1 MKKILYYVTDH
12 GKGHATRS
20 IAIIQ
25 EILKHNIEVV
35 VRNTNAIKFFKQS
48 LPDVKTIVGKTDVGS
63 SIKKDG
69 FSIDKNETIKNQINW
84 IHDFEKNLLNEKQI
98 VNKINPDL
106 IVSDISVIPFLVS
119 KQLSVPSIAISNF
132 SWFDVLNFLPS
143 TELTKLKIAYD
154 AADLAIQL
162 PLGTSMNHFNN
173 KIKVGVVSRTSN
185 LSKEQFNKIF
195 RMNGYK
201 YSVVFALSGSN
212 FRVSYKKSKNVK
224 VFTMNTKVEESLEHD
239 DYTNLI
245 NGNDLVSNSDLV
257 ICKCGYGVIS
267 ECLTSGVP
275 FYYIVD
281 DQHLEQKS
289 ISQDL
294 ERMGLTNRITL
305 SDINDIVLSQDKL
318 ESLKSLHEPNDVN
331 NVVNKLI
338 EFIKN

>member
-1 MKKILYYVTDH
+1 VKKILYYVTDH

-25 EILKHNIEVV
+25 EILKHDIEVV
-35 VRNTNAIKFFKQS
+35 VRNTNAVKFFKQS
-48 LPDVKTIVGKTDVGS
+48 LPDVKTILGKTDVGS
-63 SIKKDG
+63 AIKKDG
-69 FSIDKNETIKNQINW
+69 FSIDKNETIKNQVNW
-84 IHDFEKNLLNEKQI
+84 IQNFKKKILDETQI

-106 IVSDISVIPFLVS
+106 IVSDISALPFLVS
-119 KQLSVPSIAISNF
+119 KKISIPSIAISNF

-143 TELTKLKIAYD
+143 IESAELRTAYD
-154 AADLAIQL
+154 AADLAIKL
-162 PLGTSMNHFNN
+162 PLGTSMSHFNN
-173 KIKVGVVSRTSN
+173 KIKVGLVSRTSN
-185 LSKEQFNKIF
+185 LSKQQFNKIF
-195 RMNGYK
+195 RMDGYK

-224 VFTMNTKVEESLEHD
+224 VFTMNTKVEESLEHH

-245 NGNDLVSNSDLV
+245 NGHDLISNSDLV
-257 ICKCGYGVIS
+257 ICKCGYGIIS
-267 ECLTSGVP
+267 ECLTSGIP

-281 DQHLEQKS
+281 DEHIEQKS

-305 SDINDIVLSQDKL
+305 SDINDIILSQDKL

-331 NVVNKLI
+331 NVVNKLV

>member
-25 EILKHNIEVV
+25 EILKHNVEVTI
-35 VRNTNAIKFFKQS
+35 RNTNAIEFFKQT
-48 LPDVKTIVGKTDVGS
+48 LPDVKTILGQTDVGS
-63 SIKKDG
+63 AIKKDG
-69 FSIDKNETIKNQINW
+69 FSIDKNETIKKQVNW
-84 IHDFEKNLLNEKQI
+84 IHDFEKTLLDEKQI

-106 IVSDISVIPFLVS
+106 IVSDISAIPFLVS
-119 KQLSVPSIAISNF
+119 KQVSVPSIAISNF
-132 SWFDVLNFLPS
+132 SWFDVLNFLPP
-143 TELTKLKIAYD
+143 TELTELRTAYD

-162 PLGTSMNHFNN
+162 PLGTPMNHFDN
-173 KIKVGVVSRTSN
+173 KIKVGLVSRTSN
-185 LSKEQFNKIF
+185 LSKQQFNKIF
-195 RMNGYK
+195 QMDGYK

-212 FRVSYKKSKNVK
+212 FRISYKKSKNVK
-224 VFTMNTKVEESLEHD
+224 VFTMNTKVEESLEHE

-245 NGNDLVSNSDLV
+245 NGHDLVSNSDLV
-257 ICKCGYGVIS
+257 ICKCGYGIIS
-267 ECLTSGVP
+267 ECLTSGIP

-281 DQHLEQKS
+281 DEHIEQKS

-305 SDINDIVLSQDKL
+305 SDINDIILSQDKL

-331 NVVNKLI
+331 NVVNKLV

>member
-25 EILKHNIEVV
+25 EILKRNVEVTI
-35 VRNTNAIKFFKQS
+35 RNTNAIEFFKQT
-48 LPDVKTIVGKTDVGS
+48 LPDVKTISGKTDVGS
-63 SIKKDG
+63 TIKKDG
-69 FSIDKNETIKNQINW
+69 FSIDKNETMKNQVNW
-84 IHDFEKNLLNEKQI
+84 IHDFEKNLLGEKQI

-106 IVSDISVIPFLVS
+106 IVSDISAIPFLVS
-119 KQLSVPSIAISNF
+119 KQVSVPSIAISNF

-162 PLGTSMNHFNN
+162 PLGTPMNHFDN
-173 KIKVGVVSRTSN
+173 KIKVGLVSRTSN
-185 LSKEQFNKIF
+185 LSKQQFNKIF
-195 RMNGYK
+195 QMDGYK

-212 FRVSYKKSKNVK
+212 FRISYKKSKNVK
-224 VFTMNTKVEESLEHD
+224 VFTMNTKVEESLEHE

-245 NGNDLVSNSDLV
+245 NGHDLVSNSDLV
-257 ICKCGYGVIS
+257 ICKCGYGIIT

-275 FYYIVD
+275 FYYIMD
-281 DQHLEQKS
+281 DEHVEQKS
-289 ISQDL
+289 ISREL

-305 SDINDIVLSQDKL
+305 SDINDIILSYDKL
-318 ESLKSLHEPNDVN
+318 ESLKSLHKPNDVN
-331 NVVNKLI
+331 NTVNKLI

>member
-25 EILKHNIEVV
+25 EILKRNVEVTI
-35 VRNTNAIKFFKQS
+35 RNTNAIEFFKQT
-48 LPDVKTIVGKTDVGS
+48 LPDVKTISGKTDVGS
-63 SIKKDG
+63 TIKKDG
-69 FSIDKNETIKNQINW
+69 FSIDKNETMRNQVNW
-84 IHDFEKNLLNEKQI
+84 IHDFEKNLLGEKQI

-106 IVSDISVIPFLVS
+106 IVSDISAIPFLVS
-119 KQLSVPSIAISNF
+119 KQVSVPSIAISNF
-132 SWFDVLNFLPS
+132 SWFDVLNFLPP
-143 TELTKLKIAYD
+143 TELTELRTAYD

-162 PLGTSMNHFNN
+162 PLGTPMNHFDN
-173 KIKVGVVSRTSN
+173 KIKVGLVSRTSN
-185 LSKEQFNKIF
+185 LSKQQFNKIF
-195 RMNGYK
+195 QMDGYK

-212 FRVSYKKSKNVK
+212 FRISYKKSKNVK
-224 VFTMNTKVEESLEHD
+224 VFTMNTKVEESLEHE

-245 NGNDLVSNSDLV
+245 NGHDLVSNSDLV
-257 ICKCGYGVIS
+257 ICKCGYGIIS
-267 ECLTSGVP
+267 ECLTSGIP

-281 DQHLEQKS
+281 DEHIEQKS

-305 SDINDIVLSQDKL
+305 SDINDIILSQDKL
-318 ESLKSLHEPNDVN
+318 ESLKSLREPNDVN
-331 NVVNKLI
+331 NVVNKLV

>member
-25 EILKHNIEVV
+25 EILKRNVEVI
-35 VRNTNAIKFFKQS
+35 VRNTNAIEFFKQT
-48 LPDVKTIVGKTDVGS
+48 LPDVKTISGKTDVGS
-63 SIKKDG
+63 AIKKDG
-69 FSIDKNETIKNQINW
+69 FSIDKNETIRNQVNW
-84 IHDFEKNLLNEKQI
+84 IHDFEKNLLGEKQI

-106 IVSDISVIPFLVS
+106 IVSDISAIPFLVS
-119 KQLSVPSIAISNF
+119 KQVSVPSIAISNF
-132 SWFDVLNFLPS
+132 SWFDVLNFLPP
-143 TELTKLKIAYD
+143 TELTELRTAYD

-162 PLGTSMNHFNN
+162 PLGTPMNHFDN
-173 KIKVGVVSRTSN
+173 KIKVGLVSRTSN
-185 LSKEQFNKIF
+185 LSKQQFNKIF
-195 RMNGYK
+195 QMDGYK

-212 FRVSYKKSKNVK
+212 FRISYKKSKNVK
-224 VFTMNTKVEESLEHD
+224 VFTMNTKVEESLEHE

-245 NGNDLVSNSDLV
+245 NGHDLVSNSDLV
-257 ICKCGYGVIS
+257 ICKCGYGIIS
-267 ECLTSGVP
+267 ECLTSGIP

-281 DQHLEQKS
+281 DEHIEQKS

-305 SDINDIVLSQDKL
+305 SDINDIILSQDKL

-331 NVVNKLI
+331 NVVNKLA

>member
-25 EILKHNIEVV
+25 EILKHNVEVTI
-35 VRNTNAIKFFKQS
+35 RNTNAIEFFKQT
-48 LPDVKTIVGKTDVGS
+48 LPHVKTISGKTDVGS
-63 SIKKDG
+63 TIKKDG
-69 FSIDKNETIKNQINW
+69 FSIDKNETMRNQVNW
-84 IHDFEKNLLNEKQI
+84 IHDFEKNLPGEKQI

-106 IVSDISVIPFLVS
+106 IVSDISAIPFLVS
-119 KQLSVPSIAISNF
+119 KQVSIPSIAISNF
-132 SWFDVLNFLPS
+132 SWFDVLNFLPP
-143 TELTKLKIAYD
+143 TELTELRTAYD

-162 PLGTSMNHFNN
+162 PLGTSMNHFDN
-173 KIKVGVVSRTSN
+173 KIKVGLVSRTSN
-185 LSKEQFNKIF
+185 LSKQQFNKIF
-195 RMNGYK
+195 QMDGYK

-212 FRVSYKKSKNVK
+212 FRISYKKSKNVK
-224 VFTMNTKVEESLEHD
+224 VFTMNTKVEESLEHE

-245 NGNDLVSNSDLV
+245 NGHDLVSNSDLV

-281 DQHLEQKS
+281 DEHIEQKS

-305 SDINDIVLSQDKL
+305 SDINDIILSQDKL

-331 NVVNKLI
+331 NVVNKLV

>member
-25 EILKHNIEVV
+25 EILKRNVEVTI
-35 VRNTNAIKFFKQS
+35 RNTNAIEFFKQT
-48 LPDVKTIVGKTDVGS
+48 LPRVKTISGKTDVGS
-63 SIKKDG
+63 TIKKDG
-69 FSIDKNETIKNQINW
+69 FSIDKNETMRNQVNW
-84 IHDFEKNLLNEKQI
+84 IHDFEKNLLGEKQI

-106 IVSDISVIPFLVS
+106 IVSDISAIPFLVS
-119 KQLSVPSIAISNF
+119 KQVSVPSIAISNF
-132 SWFDVLNFLPS
+132 SWFDVLNFLPP
-143 TELTKLKIAYD
+143 TELTELRTAYD

-162 PLGTSMNHFNN
+162 PLGTSMNHFDN
-173 KIKVGVVSRTSN
+173 KIKVGLVSRTSN
-185 LSKEQFNKIF
+185 LSKQQFNKIF
-195 RMNGYK
+195 QMDGYK

-212 FRVSYKKSKNVK
+212 FRISYKKSKNVK
-224 VFTMNTKVEESLEHD
+224 VFTMNTKVEESLEHE

-245 NGNDLVSNSDLV
+245 NGHDLVSNSDLV
-257 ICKCGYGVIS
+257 ICKCGYGIIS
-267 ECLTSGVP
+267 ECLTSGIP

-281 DQHLEQKS
+281 DEHIEQKS

-305 SDINDIVLSQDKL
+305 SDINDIILSQDKL

-331 NVVNKLI
+331 NVVNKLD

>member
-25 EILKHNIEVV
+25 EILKRNVEVTI
-35 VRNTNAIKFFKQS
+35 RNTNAIEFFKQT
-48 LPDVKTIVGKTDVGS
+48 LPDVKTISGKTDVGS
-63 SIKKDG
+63 TIKKDG
-69 FSIDKNETIKNQINW
+69 FSIDKNETMRNQVNW
-84 IHDFEKNLLNEKQI
+84 IHDFEKNLLGEKQI

-106 IVSDISVIPFLVS
+106 IVSDISAIPFLVS
-119 KQLSVPSIAISNF
+119 KQVSIPSIAISNF
-132 SWFDVLNFLPS
+132 SWFDVLNFLPP
-143 TELTKLKIAYD
+143 TELTELRTAYD

-162 PLGTSMNHFNN
+162 PLGTPMNHFDN
-173 KIKVGVVSRTSN
+173 KIKVGLVSRTSN
-185 LSKEQFNKIF
+185 LSKQQFNKIF
-195 RMNGYK
+195 QMDGYK

-212 FRVSYKKSKNVK
+212 FRISYKKSKNVK
-224 VFTMNTKVEESLEHD
+224 VFTMNTKVEESLEHE

-245 NGNDLVSNSDLV
+245 NGHDLVSNSDLV
-257 ICKCGYGVIS
+257 ICKCGYGIIS
-267 ECLTSGVP
+267 ECLTSGIP

-281 DQHLEQKS
+281 DEHIEQKS

-305 SDINDIVLSQDKL
+305 SDINDIILSQDKL

-331 NVVNKLI
+331 NVVNKLV

>member
-25 EILKHNIEVV
+25 EILKHDIEVV
-35 VRNTNAIKFFKQS
+35 VRNTNAVKFFKQS
-48 LPDVKTIVGKTDVGS
+48 LPDVKTILGKTDVGS
-63 SIKKDG
+63 AIKKDG
-69 FSIDKNETIKNQINW
+69 FSIDKNETIKNQVNW
-84 IHDFEKNLLNEKQI
+84 IQNFKKKILDETQI

-106 IVSDISVIPFLVS
+106 IVSDISALPFLVS
-119 KQLSVPSIAISNF
+119 KKISIPSIAISNF
-132 SWFDVLNFLPS
+132 SWFDVLNFLPP
-143 TELTKLKIAYD
+143 TELTELRTAYD

-162 PLGTSMNHFNN
+162 PLGTPMNHFDN
-173 KIKVGVVSRTSN
+173 KIKVGLVSRTSN
-185 LSKEQFNKIF
+185 LSKQQFNKIF
-195 RMNGYK
+195 QMDGYK

-212 FRVSYKKSKNVK
+212 FRISYKKSKNVK
-224 VFTMNTKVEESLEHD
+224 VFTMNTKVEESLEHE

-245 NGNDLVSNSDLV
+245 NGHDLVSNSDLV
-257 ICKCGYGVIS
+257 ICKCGYGIIS
-267 ECLTSGVP
+267 ECLTSGIP

-281 DQHLEQKS
+281 DEHIEQKS

-305 SDINDIVLSQDKL
+305 SDINDIILSQDKL

-331 NVVNKLI
+331 NVVNKLV

>member
-25 EILKHNIEVV
+25 EILKRNVEVII
-35 VRNTNAIKFFKQS
+35 RNTNAIEFFKQT
-48 LPDVKTIVGKTDVGS
+48 LPDVKTISGKTDVGS
-63 SIKKDG
+63 TIKKDG
-69 FSIDKNETIKNQINW
+69 FSIDKNETMRNQVNW
-84 IHDFEKNLLNEKQI
+84 IHDFEKNLLGEKQI

-106 IVSDISVIPFLVS
+106 IVSDISAIPFLVS
-119 KQLSVPSIAISNF
+119 KQVSVPSIAISNF
-132 SWFDVLNFLPS
+132 SWFDVLNFLPP
-143 TELTKLKIAYD
+143 TELTELRTAYD

-162 PLGTSMNHFNN
+162 PLGTPMNHFDN
-173 KIKVGVVSRTSN
+173 KIKVGLVSRTSN
-185 LSKEQFNKIF
+185 LSKQQFNKIF
-195 RMNGYK
+195 QMDGYK

-212 FRVSYKKSKNVK
+212 FRISYKKSKNVK
-224 VFTMNTKVEESLEHD
+224 VFTMNTKVEESLEHE

-245 NGNDLVSNSDLV
+245 NGHDLVSNSDLV
-257 ICKCGYGVIS
+257 ICKCGYGIIS
-267 ECLTSGVP
+267 ECLTSGIP

-281 DQHLEQKS
+281 DEHIEQKS

-305 SDINDIVLSQDKL
+305 SDINDIILSQDKL

-331 NVVNKLI
+331 NVVNKLV